1 MVGNYNIQYGEDTD
15 LDTVRFL
22 ADASTL
28 NVVIVCAEDTSDGWL
43 MCAYIYT
50 YVCIYI
56 HIDAYHTYVTRIH
69 TCIHAAVSQQL
80 NE

>member
-22 ADASTL
+22 ADSSTL
-28 NVVIVCAEDTSDGWL
+28 NVVIVCAEDTSDEWL